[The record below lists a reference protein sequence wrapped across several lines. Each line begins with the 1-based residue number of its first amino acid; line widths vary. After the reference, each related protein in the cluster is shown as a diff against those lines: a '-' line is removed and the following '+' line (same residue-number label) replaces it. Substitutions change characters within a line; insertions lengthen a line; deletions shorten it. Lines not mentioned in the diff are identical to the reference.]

1 MIHAPDDIDSTI
13 AHLASR
19 LEFFNSLS
27 HKRSSKAH
35 SAIDLSNSL

>member
-19 LEFFNSLS
+19 LEFFNSLGYQ
-27 HKRSSKAH
+27 RT
-35 SAIDLSNSL
+35 